1 MSVQQ
6 IIFGLLEFF
15 VTVLI
20 SFILIFGSYRLFLI
34 LTPRFDEERQLRKK
48 NTSVGIILGSVL
60 LGEAIVV
67 KQAVYPVM
75 AVIQIFVLGQE
86 RGIASFL
93 KMIGLSVGY
102 VVLAG
107 ILALVCILFS
117 FWLFN
122 RLTPKI
128 DQYEEIKDNN
138 LAIAVFMAFFII
150 AVCLLISQ
158 GVSGLTKAL
167 IPFPEVGA
175 IPLR

>member
-138 LAIAVFMAFFII
+138 LAVALFMAFFII

>member
-138 LAIAVFMAFFII
+138 LAVAVFMAFFII